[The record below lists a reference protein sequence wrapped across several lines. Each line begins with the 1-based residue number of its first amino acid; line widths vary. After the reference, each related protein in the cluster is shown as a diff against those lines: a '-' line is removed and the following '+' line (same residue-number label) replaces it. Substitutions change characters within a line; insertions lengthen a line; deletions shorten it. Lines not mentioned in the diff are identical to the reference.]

1 MAQLVMYP
9 VLQEASVL
17 LMLYSQ
23 MNVSTVNLLGQQ
35 VLSSPET
42 ALEVLLH

>member
-1 MAQLVMYP
+1 MTQLVMYP
-9 VLQEASVL
+9 SLQEISVF

-23 MNVSTVNLLGQQ
+23 MNVSTNLLGQQ

-42 ALEVLLH
+42 ALEVLLD